1 MAWGSV
7 LLGNTTIDALDRW
20 PTGVSSANKKLRI
33 DNFRIARRTG
43 VAYLNVVGK
52 LEHRIQDPR

>member
-20 PTGVSSANKKLRI
+20 PTGVC
-33 DNFRIARRTG
+33 
-43 VAYLNVVGK
+43 
-52 LEHRIQDPR
+52 